1 MKAFILA
8 AGLGT
13 RLRPLTFKKPKPL
26 IEINGRPIIDY
37 VLEWLVNQGIKE
49 VIINLHYMPDMIKRY
64 LGALEFVKIPM
75 RIRGS
80 GGKNLLPPRGVTGRQ
95 GMTLPTA
102 RGVKPPWKYPRR
114 GYLREGEFGL
124 KITYSYEKNILGTA
138 GALKKK
144 KKELKETFLV
154 AACDSLTNID
164 IKKALAFHKNKKALA
179 TMILKKIKNL
189 EEYGIIGLDN
199 QGRVCQFL
207 NKYKSKEP
215 ATKAAHTG
223 IAILEPRI
231 LKYIPSNKFYG
242 LEKVYLQMLEKGD
255 PLFGYLAGEFWQ
267 EVGSLKGLEEASKIA
282 SKGLF

>member
-64 LGALEFVKIPM
+64 L
-75 RIRGS
+75 S
-80 GGKNLLPPRGVTGRQ
+80 
-95 GMTLPTA
+95 
-102 RGVKPPWKYPRR
+102 RR
-114 GYLREGEFGL
+114 GEFGL

-144 KKELKETFLV
+144 EKELKETFLV

-223 IAILEPRI
+223 IAILEPGI

>member
-26 IEINGRPIIDY
+26 IEVKGRPVIDY
-37 VLEWLVNQGIKE
+37 VLEWLANQGIKE

-64 LGALEFVKIPM
+64 LSASEFVKIPT

-80 GGKNLLPPRGVTGRQ
+80 GGKNLLPPRRVTGRQ
-95 GMTLPTA
+95 GMPLPTA
-102 RGVKPPWKYPRR
+102 RGVKPLWKYPRR
-114 GYLREGEFGL
+114 GYLRRGEFGL

-144 KKELKETFLV
+144 EKELKKTFLV
-154 AACDSLTNID
+154 TACDSLTTID
-164 IKKALAFHKNKKALA
+164 IKKALAFHKNKKSLA
-179 TMILKKIKNL
+179 TMILKKTKNPRR
-189 EEYGIIGLDN
+189 YGVIGLDD

-207 NKYKSKEP
+207 NKYKSEEP

-223 IAILEPRI
+223 IVILEPRV
-231 LKYIPSNKFYG
+231 LQYIPPNKFYG
-242 LEKVYLQMLEKGD
+242 LERVYLQMLKKGD
-255 PLFGYLAGEFWQ
+255 PLFGYLTGEFWH
-267 EVGSLKGLEEASKIA
+267 EVGSLKSLEEASKIA

>member
-1 MKAFILA
+1 MKAFVLA

-37 VLEWLVNQGIKE
+37 VLEWLVDQGIEE

-64 LGALEFVKIPM
+64 L
-75 RIRGS
+75 S
-80 GGKNLLPPRGVTGRQ
+80 
-95 GMTLPTA
+95 
-102 RGVKPPWKYPRR
+102 RR
-114 GYLREGEFGL
+114 GELGP

-144 KKELKETFLV
+144 EKELRKTFLV
-154 AACDSLTNID
+154 ACCDSLTNID
-164 IKKALAFHKNKKALA
+164 IKKAFAFHKNKKALA
-179 TMILKKIKNL
+179 TMILKKIKSPQR
-189 EEYGIIGLDN
+189 YGIIGLDD

-207 NKYKSKEP
+207 NRYKGKEP
-215 ATKAAHTG
+215 EIKAVHTG
-223 IAILEPRI
+223 IVILGPEV

-242 LEKVYLQMLEKGD
+242 LEKVYLQMLKKGD
-255 PLFGYLAGEFWQ
+255 PLFGYPAGEFWH
-267 EVGSLKGLEEASKIA
+267 EVGSLKSLEEASRIA